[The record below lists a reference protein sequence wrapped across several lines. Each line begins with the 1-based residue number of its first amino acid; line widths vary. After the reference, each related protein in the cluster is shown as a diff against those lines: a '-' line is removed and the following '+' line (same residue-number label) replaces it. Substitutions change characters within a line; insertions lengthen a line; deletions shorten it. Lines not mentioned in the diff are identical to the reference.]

1 MPPGGYYTSPAPPP
15 LAWGGAGYSSYNGVI
30 PPDENRY
37 NGVLPPPPPPPSAQQ
52 ANSLYGPNYAAPPLS
67 PATPNAYGGTALT
80 PPPPASWTPSPSQL
94 ANAQQQAT
102 DYATGPVS
110 VNGAQFPDQ
119 SYVDTFDQAHLG
131 SPNPYSTGADPNSMY
146 AWGPANTGMEPRDM
160 GSTLSNVATNQ
171 ARLAGGTT
179 FAPPPNVPSPG
190 LGGVPAS
197 PPPAVP
203 PEVWQ
208 RAQSLNPAANP
219 LNDAAAQTTGQ
230 HNPGRP
236 AYHTG
241 DITPPAAAQTGV
253 PLPILLG
260 SASGGAQ
267 GTVRVPTPNIGTP
280 TLDWV
285 QWMNDHQ
292 PPSPFDAFKWMG
304 DHQPPSPLDAFD
316 WLGRHQPPSPFDAF
330 KWLGEHQ
337 PPSPFDAFKWLG
349 DHQPPSPFDAFDW
362 LGRHQ
367 PPSPGDL
374 IGSAVSGLGQRQP
387 AATPWP
393 GPPAG
398 AVGANPAGPFNP
410 LHGDPTAITG
420 RPALPAGQNPW
431 ATMAGA
437 KPTTTQTPKGVVVPV
452 TPGGAAGT
460 RSAPPVE
467 RPANV
472 AFAIA
477 LPDYPFAAE
486 LTDGQKNVTLPG
498 RTVASPVAYSVTPG
512 VGVVRDPA
520 GAPRAVGVVVD
531 LQDGRGPRVVSREEL
546 RAQGIDLD
554 QLMGAPA
561 GTPTPGT
568 TVDLGITPVATPTAA
583 QTGGSGGS
591 GTGSRSSGSTRSS
604 SGSRSYGNG
613 WSKDETSTENAPASW
628 VGSGRKSRNADGGW
642 SEQGTWQTASG
653 RRVGSLRTYDADG
666 NVTSDIMEVSTKDGR
681 KWAVDLANLPDEVAN
696 DPDFQD
702 LLARDPAAA
711 ARQLA
716 AWGYGTERGGGTSG
730 TSRARRGN
738 PLASLGSNASEGD
751 RARAILDAILGVGNT
766 VQPVAAAPAPKREQ
780 KAAVASSG
788 ARADGSGAQSAP
800 NVTATRNDSSR
811 KRKRR

>member
-30 PPDENRY
+30 PPDDNLY
-37 NGVLPPPPPPPSAQQ
+37 NGAVPPPPPPPSAQQ

-179 FAPPPNVPSPG
+179 VAPSPVHVPGGSVVVPPGPPASSTWTDMAVGNQIVPPVSPSAPPA
-190 LGGVPAS
+190 GVP
-197 PPPAVP
+197 PD
-203 PEVWQ
+203 VWQ

-292 PPSPFDAFKWMG
+292 PPSPLDAFGWLG
-304 DHQPPSPLDAFD
+304 DHQPPSPFDAFD

-330 KWLGEHQ
+330 KWLGE
-337 PPSPFDAFKWLG
+337 
-349 DHQPPSPFDAFDW
+349 
-362 LGRHQ
+362 HQ

-420 RPALPAGQNPW
+420 KPALPAGQNPW
-431 ATMAGA
+431 AAMAGA
-437 KPTTTQTPKGVVVPV
+437 NPPTTQTPKGVVVPA
-452 TPGGAAGT
+452 TPGSAAGS

-472 AFAIA
+472 RFTTAM
-477 LPDYPFAAE
+477 PDYPFAAE
-486 LTDGQKNVTLPG
+486 LTDGQKNVTLPNG
-498 RTVASPVAYSVTPG
+498 ITVPVAYGFTPG
-512 VGVVRDPA
+512 GGVVRDAA
-520 GAPRAVGVVVD
+520 GAPRAAGVVVD
-531 LQDGRGPRVVSREEL
+531 LGDGRGPRVVSREEL

-738 PLASLGSNASEGD
+738 PLASLGANASEGD

>member
-131 SPNPYSTGADPNSMY
+131 SPNPYSTGADPNSRY

-160 GSTLSNVATNQ
+160 GSTLANVATNQ

-179 FAPPPNVPSPG
+179 FAPPVVMPPG
-190 LGGVPAS
+190 PPAS
-197 PPPAVP
+197 STWADMAVGNQIAPPVSPAAPPAGVP
-203 PEVWQ
+203 PEVWR
-208 RAQSLNPAANP
+208 RAQAMNPATNP

-230 HNPGRP
+230 HNPWRP

-241 DITPPAAAQTGV
+241 DLTPPAAAASGV

-267 GTVRVPTPNIGTP
+267 GTVRVPTPNIGAP

-285 QWMNDHQ
+285 QWMNEN
-292 PPSPFDAFKWMG
+292 
-304 DHQPPSPLDAFD
+304 
-316 WLGRHQPPSPFDAF
+316 QPPSPFDAF

-374 IGSAVSGLGQRQP
+374 IGSAVSGLGPRQP
-387 AATPWP
+387 AANPWP

-410 LHGDPTAITG
+410 LHGDPTSITG

-437 KPTTTQTPKGVVVPV
+437 KPPTTQTPKGGVVPV
-452 TPGGAAGT
+452 TPGGAAGN

-472 AFAIA
+472 RFTTAM
-477 LPDYPFAAE
+477 PDYPFAAE
-486 LTDGQKNVTLPG
+486 LTDGQKNVTLPNG
-498 RTVASPVAYSVTPG
+498 IVVPVAYGFTPG
-512 VGVVRDPA
+512 GGVVRDPA
-520 GAPRAVGVVVD
+520 GAPRAAGVVVD
-531 LQDGRGPRVVSREEL
+531 LGDGRGPRVVSREEL

-554 QLMGAPA
+554 QLMGTPAP
-561 GTPTPGT
+561 TPQPGT
-568 TVDLGITPVATPTAA
+568 TVPVGVAPVATPTAA
-583 QTGGSGGS
+583 ESGGSGGS
-591 GTGSRSSGSTRSS
+591 GTGTRSSGGSTRSS

-613 WSKDETSTENAPASW
+613 WSKDYSSTENEPASW
-628 VGSGRKSRNADGGW
+628 GGSGRKSRNADGGW

-653 RRVGSLRTYDADG
+653 RRVGSLRTFDADG
-666 NVTSDIMEVSTKDGR
+666 NVTSDIMEVTTKDGR

-702 LLARDPAAA
+702 LLARDPEAA

-738 PLASLGSNASEGD
+738 PLASLGANASEGD

-800 NVTATRNDSSR
+800 DVTASRNDSSR